1 VTGQTVAHYRL
12 VAKISEGA
20 GAVVY
25 HAHDLALGREVVLK
39 LVAPGGLD
47 GVARFQHEARAIS
60 SLNHPNICTIYE
72 IGEHDGRHF
81 LAMELL
87 DGEVLARD
95 ISRGPLAIERLI
107 DIAIQ
112 VADAL
117 DAAHAERIV
126 HRDLKPANIFVTRS
140 GRVKLLDFGVAL
152 LLPARAESAT
162 AGRIT
167 TSAAGTIP
175 YMSPEQAQAEA
186 LDHRSDLF
194 SLGTVLYE
202 MATGRRPFV
211 APTAPETLSAIA
223 TSAPPAPS
231 AINPHVPA
239 DLDRI
244 IAKALEKKP
253 ALRYQTASDVRT
265 DLQRLKRDLEANT
278 RHLLPL
284 QPASGARRSR
294 LRLWVGG
301 AVASL
306 VLATA
311 GWLVFVPD
319 LPPSLIGVPAGP
331 VSPSQVP
338 PPKLVSPAM
347 VIEQAAPVPATPAK
361 PVPLTPARND
371 GNEARPASPAVDELA
386 IARNQVDLRLYDQA
400 IETLRRSADSSQGR
414 QAIDSLFLTAS
425 IHETRGDI
433 ANAMSTYVEIAT
445 RFPGDP
451 RAPEAQVKLA
461 QAVLKSKRAEKER
474 DALRTLNSLV
484 DKYPDSVW
492 APRALLIRAELET
505 KAGAFARDEE
515 GGGSLPAAAVTYRRI
530 TQRYPASECVPTAM
544 QRLASLYVETK
555 RFASAAAVLEQLGAR
570 DREGKYGA
578 WFAAAEIYEK
588 RLKDPEKARAA
599 YGRVPPSS
607 SHYAEAQKKK

>member
-72 IGEHDGRHF
+72 IGEHDGCHF

-112 VADAL
+112 IADGL
-117 DAAHAERIV
+117 DAAHEERIV

-152 LLPARAESAT
+152 LLPARAESGAP
-162 AGRIT
+162 GRIT
-167 TSAAGTIP
+167 TSTAGTIP

-211 APTAPETLSAIA
+211 APTAPETLAAIA

-231 AINPHVPA
+231 TINPHVPA
-239 DLDRI
+239 DLERI

-284 QPASGARRSR
+284 QPASGAKHSR
-294 LRLWVGG
+294 LRMWGG
-301 AVASL
+301 GVVASL
-306 VLATA
+306 LLATA
-311 GWLVFVPD
+311 GWLIFVPD

-338 PPKLVSPAM
+338 PPQPVSPSM
-347 VIEQAAPVPATPAK
+347 IIGQVAPVPLPPAGND
-361 PVPLTPARND
+361 RN
-371 GNEARPASPAVDELA
+371 EERPASAAVDELA
-386 IARNQVDLRLYDQA
+386 VARQQIDLRLYDQA
-400 IETLRRSADSSQGR
+400 IETLRRSADSSQEP
-414 QAIDSLFLTAS
+414 QAIASLFLTAS

-445 RFPGDP
+445 RFPDDP

-461 QAVLKSKRAEKER
+461 QAVLKSKRADRER

-484 DKYPDSVW
+484 DKYPNSVW

-505 KAGAFARDEE
+505 KAGVFERDEE
-515 GGGSLPAAAVTYRRI
+515 RGGSLPTAAVTYRRI
-530 TQRYPASECVPTAM
+530 TQRYPASECVPTAL
-544 QRLASLYVETK
+544 QRLAALYVDTK

-570 DREGKYGA
+570 DSDGRYGA
-578 WFAAAEIYEK
+578 WFAAAKIYEK

-607 SHYAEAQKKK
+607 PHYAEAQKKK

>member
-72 IGEHDGRHF
+72 IGEHDGWHF

-95 ISRGPLAIERLI
+95 ISRGPLALERLI

-112 VADAL
+112 IADAL
-117 DAAHAERIV
+117 DAAHEERIV

-211 APTAPETLSAIA
+211 AATAPETLSAIA

-231 AINPHVPA
+231 AINPQVPA

-284 QPASGARRSR
+284 QPAGARRSR
-294 LRLWVGG
+294 LRVWGGG
-301 AVASL
+301 AAASL
-306 VLATA
+306 LLAAA
-311 GWLVFVPD
+311 GWLLFVPD
-319 LPPSLIGVPAGP
+319 LPPSLIGVAAGP

-338 PPKLVSPAM
+338 PPQPVLPAM
-347 VIEQAAPVPATPAK
+347 VIGQVAPVLLTPAK
-361 PVPLTPARND
+361 PVPPTPARND
-371 GNEARPASPAVDELA
+371 RNEGRPASPAVDELA
-386 IARNQVDLRLYDQA
+386 IARNQIDLRLYDQA

-433 ANAMSTYVEIAT
+433 DNAMSTYVEIAT
-445 RFPGDP
+445 RFAGDP

-505 KAGAFARDEE
+505 KAGAFERDDER
-515 GGGSLPAAAVTYRRI
+515 GGSLPAAAVTYRRI

-570 DREGKYGA
+570 DREGRYGA

-607 SHYAEAQKKK
+607 PHYAEAQKKK

>member
-25 HAHDLALGREVVLK
+25 HAHDLSLGREVVLK
-39 LVAPGGLD
+39 LVARGALD

-72 IGEHDGRHF
+72 IGEHDGWHF
-81 LAMELL
+81 LALELL
-87 DGEVLARD
+87 DGEVLTRE
-95 ISRGPLAIERLI
+95 ISRGPLAVERLI
-107 DIAIQ
+107 DLAIQ
-112 VADAL
+112 IADAL
-117 DAAHAERIV
+117 AAAHEERIV
-126 HRDLKPANIFVTRS
+126 HRDLKPANIFVTRA

-152 LLPARAESAT
+152 LLPVRPESGT
-162 AGRIT
+162 GGRIT

-194 SLGTVLYE
+194 SLGIVLYE

-223 TSAPPAPS
+223 TSAPPAPT
-231 AINPHVPA
+231 AINPRVPV
-239 DLDRI
+239 DLERI

-265 DLQRLKRDLEANT
+265 DLQRLKRDLEAKT
-278 RHLLPL
+278 SHLLPL
-284 QPASGARRSR
+284 QPSPGATRSR
-294 LRLWVGG
+294 LLLWGGG

-306 VLATA
+306 LLAA
-311 GWLVFVPD
+311 AAWLIFVPD

-331 VSPSQVP
+331 VPASLVLTPPALPPMVIGQVAP
-338 PPKLVSPAM
+338 VSPA
-347 VIEQAAPVPATPAK
+347 ILPRAENDRNERRPV
-361 PVPLTPARND
+361 
-371 GNEARPASPAVDELA
+371 SPAVDELA
-386 IARNQVDLRLYDQA
+386 IARQQIDLRLYDQA
-400 IETLRRSADSSQGR
+400 IETLKRSADSSQGR
-414 QAIDSLFLTAS
+414 QAIASLFLTAS

-445 RFPGDP
+445 RFPDDP

-461 QAVLKSKRAEKER
+461 QAVLKSKRADKER
-474 DALRTLNSLV
+474 DALRTLNSVV
-484 DKYPDSVW
+484 DKYPNSAW

-505 KAGAFARDEE
+505 KARAFERDPER
-515 GGGSLPAAAVTYRRI
+515 GGSVPAAAVTYRRI
-530 TQRYPASECVPTAM
+530 TERYPASECVPTAL
-544 QRLASLYVETK
+544 QRLAAVYVDAK
-555 RFASAAAVLEQLGAR
+555 RFASAVAVLEQLGAR
-570 DREGKYGA
+570 DRDGRYGA

-599 YGRVPPSS
+599 YARVPPSS
-607 SHYAEAQKKK
+607 PRYAEAQKKK

>member
-72 IGEHDGRHF
+72 IGEHDGWHF
-81 LAMELL
+81 LALELL
-87 DGEVLARD
+87 DGEVLARE

-112 VADAL
+112 IADAL
-117 DAAHAERIV
+117 DAAHEERIV

-162 AGRIT
+162 TGRIT

-231 AINPHVPA
+231 AINPQVPA

-265 DLQRLKRDLEANT
+265 DLQRLKRDLEAST

-284 QPASGARRSR
+284 QPASGLRRSS

-306 VLATA
+306 LLAAA
-311 GWLVFVPD
+311 GWLLFVPD

-331 VSPSQVP
+331 VSPSQVRP
-338 PPKLVSPAM
+338 PQPVLPAM
-347 VIEQAAPVPATPAK
+347 VIGQVAPVPLPPAK
-361 PVPLTPARND
+361 PVPPPPAKSDRNE
-371 GNEARPASPAVDELA
+371 GRPASPAVDELA
-386 IARNQVDLRLYDQA
+386 IARNQIDLRLYEQA

-414 QAIDSLFLTAS
+414 QAIASLFLTAS

-445 RFPGDP
+445 RFPDDP

-555 RFASAAAVLEQLGAR
+555 RFASAADVLEQLGAR
-570 DREGKYGA
+570 DREGRYGA

-607 SHYAEAQKKK
+607 PHYAEAQKKK

>member
-1 VTGQTVAHYRL
+1 MTGQTVAHYRL

-25 HAHDLALGREVVLK
+25 HAQDLALGREVVLK

-72 IGEHDGRHF
+72 IGEHDGWHF

-152 LLPARAESAT
+152 LLPARPESGT

-167 TSAAGTIP
+167 TSTAGTIP

-231 AINPHVPA
+231 AINPRVPA
-239 DLDRI
+239 DLERI

-265 DLQRLKRDLEANT
+265 DLLRLKRDLEANT

-284 QPASGARRSR
+284 QPAPGARRSR
-294 LRLWVGG
+294 LRLWGGG
-301 AVASL
+301 AVACL
-306 VLATA
+306 LLAAT

-319 LPPSLIGVPAGP
+319 LPPSLVGVPAGP

-338 PPKLVSPAM
+338 PPQQVLPGMFIGQV
-347 VIEQAAPVPATPAK
+347 APLPLPRTENDRTERRTP
-361 PVPLTPARND
+361 PPP
-371 GNEARPASPAVDELA
+371 PAVDELA
-386 IARNQVDLRLYDQA
+386 IARQQIDLRLYDQA

-414 QAIDSLFLTAS
+414 QAIASLFLTAS

-445 RFPGDP
+445 RFPDDP

-461 QAVLKSKRAEKER
+461 QTMLKSKRADRER
-474 DALRTLNSLV
+474 DALRTLNAV
-484 DKYPDSVW
+484 IEKYPNSAW
-492 APRALLIRAELET
+492 APRAKST
-505 KAGAFARDEE
+505 K
-515 GGGSLPAAAVTYRRI
+515 
-530 TQRYPASECVPTAM
+530 
-544 QRLASLYVETK
+544 
-555 RFASAAAVLEQLGAR
+555 SA
-570 DREGKYGA
+570 
-578 WFAAAEIYEK
+578 
-588 RLKDPEKARAA
+588 
-599 YGRVPPSS
+599 
-607 SHYAEAQKKK
+607 

>member
-25 HAHDLALGREVVLK
+25 HAQDLSLGREVVLK

-72 IGEHDGRHF
+72 IGEHDGWHF

-87 DGEVLARD
+87 EGEVLARD

-117 DAAHAERIV
+117 DAAHEERIV

-167 TSAAGTIP
+167 TSTAGTIP

-194 SLGTVLYE
+194 SLGIVLYE
-202 MATGRRPFV
+202 MSTGRRPLV

-239 DLDRI
+239 DLERI

-284 QPASGARRSR
+284 QPASAAKRSR
-294 LRLWVGG
+294 LRWWGGG
-301 AVASL
+301 AVAFLL
-306 VLATA
+306 VAAA

-331 VSPSQVP
+331 LSPSQVP
-338 PPKLVSPAM
+338 PPRPVSPAM
-347 VIEQAAPVPATPAK
+347 VSAQVVPVPP
-361 PVPLTPARND
+361 TPARND
-371 GNEARPASPAVDELA
+371 RNEGQPASPAVDELA
-386 IARNQVDLRLYDQA
+386 IARNQIDLRLYDQA
-400 IETLRRSADSSQGR
+400 IETLRRSAESSQGR
-414 QAIDSLFLTAS
+414 QAIASLFLTAS

-433 ANAMSTYVEIAT
+433 ADAMSTYVEIAT
-445 RFPGDP
+445 RFPDDP

-461 QAVLKSKRAEKER
+461 QAVLKSRRPDKER
-474 DALRTLNSLV
+474 DALRTLNTVV
-484 DKYPDSVW
+484 DKYPGSAW
-492 APRALLIRAELET
+492 APRALLIRAELEA
-505 KAGAFARDEE
+505 KAGAFERDNEQ
-515 GGGSLPAAAVTYRRI
+515 GGSLPAAAVTYRRI
-530 TQRYPASECVPTAM
+530 TQRYRASECVPTAL
-544 QRLASLYVETK
+544 QRLAALYVDAK

-570 DREGKYGA
+570 DSDGRYGA
-578 WFAAAEIYEK
+578 WFAAAEIYQK

-599 YGRVPPSS
+599 YARVPPSS
-607 SHYAEAQKKK
+607 PRYAEAQKKK

>member
-25 HAHDLALGREVVLK
+25 HAHDLSLGREVVLK
-39 LVAPGGLD
+39 LVARGALD

-72 IGEHDGRHF
+72 IGEHDGWHF
-81 LAMELL
+81 LALELL
-87 DGEVLARD
+87 DGEVLTRE
-95 ISRGPLAIERLI
+95 ISRGPLAVERLI
-107 DIAIQ
+107 DLAIQ
-112 VADAL
+112 IADAL
-117 DAAHAERIV
+117 AAAHEERIV
-126 HRDLKPANIFVTRS
+126 HRDLKPANIFVTRA

-152 LLPARAESAT
+152 LLPVRPESGAG
-162 AGRIT
+162 GRIT

-194 SLGTVLYE
+194 SLGIVLYE

-223 TSAPPAPS
+223 TSAPPAPA
-231 AINPHVPA
+231 AINPRVPA
-239 DLDRI
+239 DLERI

-265 DLQRLKRDLEANT
+265 DLQRLKRDLEAKT
-278 RHLLPL
+278 SHLLPL
-284 QPASGARRSR
+284 QPSPGATRSR
-294 LRLWVGG
+294 LLLWCGG
-301 AVASL
+301 LVAS
-306 VLATA
+306 VLLAA
-311 GWLVFVPD
+311 AAWLIFVPD
-319 LPPSLIGVPAGP
+319 LPPSLIDVPAGP
-331 VSPSQVP
+331 VPASLVLLP
-338 PPKLVSPAM
+338 PPVLPPMVIGQVAPASPA
-347 VIEQAAPVPATPAK
+347 ILPRAENDRNERRPV
-361 PVPLTPARND
+361 
-371 GNEARPASPAVDELA
+371 SPAVDELA
-386 IARNQVDLRLYDQA
+386 IARQQIDLRLYDQA
-400 IETLRRSADSSQGR
+400 IETLKRSADSSQGR
-414 QAIDSLFLTAS
+414 QAIASLFLTAS

-445 RFPGDP
+445 RFPDDP

-461 QAVLKSKRAEKER
+461 QTMLKSKRADRER
-474 DALRTLNSLV
+474 DALRTLNAV
-484 DKYPDSVW
+484 IEKYPNSAW

-505 KAGAFARDEE
+505 KAGAFERDEE
-515 GGGSLPAAAVTYRRI
+515 RGGSLPTAAVTYRRI
-530 TQRYPASECVPTAM
+530 TQRYPASECVPTAL
-544 QRLASLYVETK
+544 QKLAALYVDAK
-555 RFASAAAVLEQLGAR
+555 RFASAVAVLEQLGAR
-570 DREGKYGA
+570 DRDGRYGA

-599 YGRVPPSS
+599 YARVPPSS
-607 SHYAEAQKKK
+607 PRYAEAQKKK